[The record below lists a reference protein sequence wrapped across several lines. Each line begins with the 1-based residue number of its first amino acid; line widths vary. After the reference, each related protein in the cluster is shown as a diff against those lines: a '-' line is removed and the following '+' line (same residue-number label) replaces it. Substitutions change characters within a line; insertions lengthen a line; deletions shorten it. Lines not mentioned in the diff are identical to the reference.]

1 MKQKYLN
8 AYMDMAVRFAKT
20 SEATRLKVAALI
32 VKNDAIISL
41 GINGTPPGW
50 GTNRCETLQG
60 DTEWFVTHAEDRALS
75 KLINSAETAKGAT
88 MFITHAPCRMCSIRI
103 KDAGIGKVYYRDA
116 YRDDSGV
123 KYLQANGVNVIKME
137 RLV

>member
-1 MKQKYLN
+1 MKQKYID
-8 AYMDMAVRFAKT
+8 AYMDMTVRFAQT

-41 GINGTPPGW
+41 GINGSPPGW
-50 GTNRCETLQG
+50 VTNQCETPQG

-75 KLINSAETAKGAT
+75 KLINSTETAKGAT

-123 KYLQANGVNVIKME
+123 QYLKANGVNVIELEK
-137 RLV
+137 V